1 MDNRHI
7 SLAIFGNQ
15 NSNSGFQPLYWIN
28 TPPQQLENLVP
39 PGMED
44 NPYFFVLETYA
55 THTLFTLVQNHVSS
69 FMSSRPGALKMAIAL
84 PKGYRIAGP
93 EGPMEVLLKVRTLF
107 MEQCMTHSMGDS
119 YQFTERLADAAIFE
133 QLLNNYTLEPDNA
146 AQQPMTG
153 QNDALLLLTSEQTSQ
168 LFLDC
173 QRQEFTH
180 YRRIIIG
187 EKGKASVYPNIIRGL
202 QIPRPRPVTQ
212 PAAPSAPP
220 RSSTPPTSSPTPSPS
235 QKPSSPQSASTKP
248 GYLRYV
254 WVPVVTFILG
264 VLLGWW
270 IASSNTDTTVDEEEE
285 DPVETNILPNP
296 LDNHIDEQRE
306 DPSEDRPEDDAPQGF
321 SNQLLITYQGLLES
335 AVGLTFDQV
344 DKMYEWISDEE
355 VASACNAADRQ
366 FVSRVNGY
374 KAIVDFLRAG
384 DIEAAKSK
392 ENETHAMGRNSSGKD
407 NIHLMQMRAAY
418 RSWVDDEGVEH
429 RYSPEEAAE
438 ALKLFQMKAHDG
450 LINSFAD
457 INNIHNEIGQTIH
470 ITDQRN
476 GGSNPNPGNRHHQQ
490 NGGGSPLPER

>member
-44 NPYFFVLETYA
+44 TPFFFVLETFA

-69 FMSSRPGALKMAIAL
+69 FMSSRPGTLKMAIAL
-84 PKGYRIAGP
+84 PKGYRIAGQ
-93 EGPMEVLLKVRTLF
+93 EGPMEVLLKVRALF

-133 QLLNNYTLEPDNA
+133 QLLSTYTLEPDNT
-146 AQQPMTG
+146 AQHPMTG

-173 QRQEFTH
+173 QRQEFVP

-187 EKGKASVYPNIIRGL
+187 EKGKASVYSHIIRGL
-202 QIPRPRPVTQ
+202 QIPRPRPAMQ
-212 PAAPSAPP
+212 SAPP
-220 RSSTPPTSSPTPSPS
+220 STPPKSVTPPTASPTPSPS
-235 QKPSSPQSASTKP
+235 PKASSQKSPSTKP
-248 GYLRYV
+248 SYLRYV
-254 WVPVVTFILG
+254 WVPVVTF
-264 VLLGWW
+264 LLGILIGWW
-270 IASSNTDTTVDEEEE
+270 LASSSSVASAEEEE
-285 DPVETNILPNP
+285 DDPEEVNTIPNP
-296 LDNHIDEQRE
+296 LDNHPEDEREDQRE
-306 DPSEDRPEDDAPQGF
+306 ENTDDAPTQGF
-321 SNQLLITYQGLLES
+321 STQLLISYQGMLDS

-344 DKMYEWISDEE
+344 DKMHEWISNEE
-355 VASACNAADRQ
+355 VASACDAADRQ
-366 FVSRVNGY
+366 FVSRVKGY
-374 KAIVDFLRAG
+374 KAIADFLRAG

-392 ENETHAMGRNSSGKD
+392 ENETHAMGRSSSGKD
-407 NIHLMQMRAAY
+407 NIHLMQMRGAY
-418 RSWVDDEGVEH
+418 RSWVDDNGTEH
-429 RYSPEEAAE
+429 PYTPAEAQE
-438 ALKLFQMKAHDG
+438 ALKLFQVKAHDG

-470 ITDQRN
+470 ISDQHN
-476 GGSNPNPGNRHHQQ
+476 GGSNRHHQQ
-490 NGGGSPLPER
+490 NNGSGSPLVER